1 MTSIMKV
8 ISMDEVHFSNRWK
21 SSAVFYSHGKFLNKK
36 NEYVKASY
44 PGVRYELIMKKE
56 RAFTSFEK
64 VMRISLFI
72 FLTIL
77 SLGLCLLNR
86 DIRRL
91 WTYERKVVKVAVR
104 VVIPNSQQDE
114 AGQKTPPV
122 KLKESKRFT

>member
-8 ISMDEVHFSNRWK
+8 ISMDEVHFSSRWK

-44 PGVRYELIMKKE
+44 PGARYELIMKKE

-64 VMRISLFI
+64 VMRVSLVI

-77 SLGLCLLNR
+77 SLGLCLLNK
-86 DIRRL
+86 DVRRL
-91 WTYERKVVKVAVR
+91 WTDDRKVVKVAVR
-104 VVIPNSQQDE
+104 VIIPNSQQDE
-114 AGQKTPPV
+114 AGQKSPAI
-122 KLKESKRFT
+122 KLKDSKRFI